1 MEKSLFHD
9 GHDLFNKF
17 KLSVESEITY
27 IDFCKEMIFLHKDIK
42 FTTKAL
48 LMLYPADCHD
58 DWIEA
63 ESIEFC
69 PWDSVYNI
77 QNVDGITIL
86 EEFDHA
92 EIVKWLMS
100 LPSKNVKYP
109 FLHVRTGS
117 FACIFEGVPK
127 SARSKG
133 GKQRLKEEVNNLKS
147 SIQRS
152 FPTPD
157 PDHVEM
163 MIDIFSSNPEE
174 LPDVDRLSIS
184 IMDAFEGIVYL
195 SDKQIR
201 LLQPRVFESEAVYEQ
216 FEWRGEP
223 IPHGLEIKNIPAGSL
238 YPLATGVLDYYVV
251 RIITYYR

>member
-1 MEKSLFHD
+1 MEKSLFYD

-27 IDFCKEMIFLHKDIK
+27 IDFCKETIFLHKNIK
-42 FTTKAL
+42 FTSKAL
-48 LMLYPADCHD
+48 LMVYPTDCHD

-77 QNVDGITIL
+77 ENINGNTVL
-86 EEFDHA
+86 EEFGHT
-92 EIVKWLMS
+92 EIMKWLMS
-100 LPSKNVKYP
+100 LSSKNVKYP

-117 FACIFEGVPK
+117 VACIFEGVPK
-127 SARSKG
+127 SARSKI
-133 GKQRLKEEVNNLKS
+133 GKQRFKKEVHNLKS

-163 MIDIFSSNPEE
+163 MIDIFSSNPEK

-195 SDKQIR
+195 NDKQIR
-201 LLQPRVFESEAVYEQ
+201 LLQPRVFESEAVMH
-216 FEWRGEP
+216 P
-223 IPHGLEIKNIPAGSL
+223 KK
-238 YPLATGVLDYYVV
+238 
-251 RIITYYR
+251 